1 MEVPITENTPDI
13 ADGVY
18 HIAAQCCEVATL
30 YWADQNGILPH
41 WTPLARL
48 PLGEDGRGEFR
59 CTGQR
64 AIPAEAT
71 HLLALAEG
79 EAGTQQTLLPLPN
92 RPPRPQTEASLRVIA
107 MSDLHLSRKPWQVRR
122 ALHLAKDADLLL
134 LAGDMTNDGKPSQMQ
149 AIRRFIEEILPDA
162 PVLDVAGN
170 HDYPIAPLPRIPE
183 GTGDYAAL
191 QAWLLERTEGFG
203 FAVTADP
210 SGAYAVRMGDTEIIG
225 LNAVSHWRRFVFHDG
240 LQLQWLEAHLAE
252 STADR
257 HIILCHAPLLSRN
270 PKRRS
275 EAVKPSL
282 SRDDQLQQIIDR
294 HRNILFLSGHT
305 HVSLNSP
312 VGCVEYDRE
321 RRNIFLNDGS
331 IRPTTLLTDEPLVP
345 DEFVSGNAVE
355 LLLTPEQTVIT
366 GICIGDGRRIARGHY
381 IFSTPSGG

>member
-1 MEVPITENTPDI
+1 MEITITENTPGI
-13 ADGVY
+13 ADGTY
-18 HIAAQCCEVATL
+18 HISVQSCEVVTL
-30 YWADQNGILPH
+30 YWADQNGILSH

-48 PLGEDGRGEFR
+48 PLGEDGCGSFR

-71 HLLALAEG
+71 HLFALAEG
-79 EAGTQQTLLPLPN
+79 TAGTQQALVPLSD
-92 RPPRPQTEASLRVIA
+92 RTRILQTEAPMRVIA

-122 ALHLAKDADLLL
+122 ALHLAKGADLLL

-149 AIRRFIEEILPDA
+149 AIRRFIEEILPDT
-162 PVLDVAGN
+162 PVLAVAGN
-170 HDYPIAPLPRIPE
+170 HDYPLAPLPRIPE
-183 GTGDYAAL
+183 GTDEYAAL
-191 QAWLLERTEGFG
+191 QAWLLARIEAFG
-203 FAVTADP
+203 FAVTAHL

-225 LNAVSHWRRFVFHDG
+225 LNAVSHWRRFVFQDG
-240 LQLQWLEAHLAE
+240 LQLQWLENRLAD
-252 STADR
+252 STARR

-270 PKRRS
+270 PKRKA
-275 EAVKPSL
+275 EIVKPYL

-312 VGCVEYDRE
+312 VGCVEYDKARH
-321 RRNIFLNDGS
+321 NIFLNDGS
-331 IRPTTLLTDEPLVP
+331 IRPTTLLNDEPLVP

-355 LLLTPEQTVIT
+355 LLLSPEQTMIT

-381 IFSTPSGG
+381 LFTTPSDN